1 MARPTAEERVAELH
15 RQARA
20 DYGTPAER
28 ASRRT
33 EYDEGIAR
41 AKGRPDVNEAVA
53 VALAGG
59 GRS

>member
-1 MARPTAEERVAELH
+1 MARPTSQERVAALH
-15 RQARA
+15 AQARA
-20 DYGTPAER
+20 DYGTPDER
-28 ASRRT
+28 AARRT

-41 AKGRPDVNEAVA
+41 AQSRADVNEAVA